1 MAKIIVSEFISL
13 DGVIEAP
20 ETWHFPYLSD
30 DMQKVI
36 NEQIFAT
43 DASLYG
49 RVTYEAFASFWP
61 NATNEET
68 GGLADKLNNT
78 PKYVVSTTLEKAD
91 WNNSTLIKNNVVEE
105 LTRVKQQVSGNISI
119 IGSATLIQSLMG
131 TNIIDEYQ
139 LMVHPI
145 VVSNGKKLFR
155 DGLNTLPLKLA
166 DTKTFSSGVILLTYQ
181 AAREA

>member
-1 MAKIIVSEFISL
+1 MGKIIVSEFISL

-30 DMQKVI
+30 DMQQYI

-61 NATNEET
+61 TASNDET
-68 GGLADKLNNT
+68 GGLADKLNNA

-91 WNNSTLIKNNVVEE
+91 WNNSTLIKDIEE
-105 LTRVKQQVSGNISI
+105 LKRVKQQVNGNISI
-119 IGSATLIQSLMG
+119 IGSATLIQSLMDA
-131 TNIIDEYQ
+131 NLIDEYQ
-139 LMVHPI
+139 LMIHPI
-145 VVSNGKKLFR
+145 VVGKGKRLFK
-155 DGLNTLPLKLA
+155 DGPNTAPLKLVSTRVF
-166 DTKTFSSGVILLTYQ
+166 DGGVIL
-181 AAREA
+181 AIHHPAE